1 MSRLTRKVQLLCPQT
16 RQTTKISKITV
27 VQLSQKNSSHERR
40 VSRCWMELVTVIQVF
55 ISFQYQKKNT
65 NKKGVSDNLA
75 VYKCNRLLCFNIFK
89 EEENES
95 WEARPEI
102 EDETEADDSDVPDH
116 ELGAVME
123 FDEDLLDEAQTEADA
138 RNIAKKHQMSF
149 EALKRDVLGSVRK

>member
-1 MSRLTRKVQLLCPQT
+1 MSADKADDKDKQNHPGAAFTEKLKSRAKSVTLLDGAGHGNSGIYFVS
-16 RQTTKISKITV
+16 IS
-27 VQLSQKNSSHERR
+27 E
-40 VSRCWMELVTVIQVF
+40 
-55 ISFQYQKKNT
+55 KNT